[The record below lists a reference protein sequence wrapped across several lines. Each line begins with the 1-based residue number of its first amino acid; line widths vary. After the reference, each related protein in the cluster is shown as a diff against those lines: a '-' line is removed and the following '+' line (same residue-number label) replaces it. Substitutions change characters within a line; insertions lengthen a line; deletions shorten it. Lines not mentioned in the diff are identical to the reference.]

1 LTGTLVALSL
11 QASQYLSWVSGRS
24 RVVQH
29 VCYHVTC
36 SMGGRDACWERQG
49 LPSCMC
55 HKCNPNQMKWAAC
68 LS

>member
-36 SMGGRDACWERQG
+36 SMGGMRVGKGKGYHRVCATSVRWSEQ
-49 LPSCMC
+49 LVY
-55 HKCNPNQMKWAAC
+55 
-68 LS
+68 L